1 MFRRKGRENMI
12 FLLSLA
18 FADAPEYTYLE
29 TGEPAPFAGRLF
41 NDEASQL
48 IADQIQDTTDK
59 CLIELDYQVGI
70 ALAEKEEQIRK
81 LKSQHK
87 YEKDALAFKIESQQE
102 RIEELEKLKTP
113 PKKKFWFSFGLI
125 TGVGITIAI
134 AQAVN

>member
-1 MFRRKGRENMI
+1 MI

-29 TGEPAPFAGRLF
+29 TGESAPFAGRLF

-48 IADQIQDTTDK
+48 IADQIQDATDK
-59 CLIELDYQVGI
+59 CLIELDYQVGL

-87 YEKDALAFKIESQQE
+87 YEKDALTFKIQSQQE

>member
-1 MFRRKGRENMI
+1 MI

-29 TGEPAPFAGRLF
+29 AGMEAPFSGRLF
-41 NDEASQL
+41 NDTASQL
-48 IADQIQDTTDK
+48 LADKIADATDR
-59 CLIELDYQVGI
+59 CHIEMDYQIGV
-70 ALAEKEEQIRK
+70 ALAEKEQEIRK

-87 YEKDALAFKIESQQE
+87 FKTQTLEAEIESLE
-102 RIEELEKLKTP
+102 IRIEGLEDLKTP

-134 AQAVN
+134 ANAVN

>member
-1 MFRRKGRENMI
+1 MI

-48 IADQIQDTTDK
+48 IADQIQDATDK
-59 CLIELDYQVGI
+59 CLIELDYRVGL

-87 YEKDALAFKIESQQE
+87 YEKDALAFKIKSQQE

-125 TGVGITIAI
+125 TGVGITIVI

>member
-1 MFRRKGRENMI
+1 MI

-29 TGEPAPFAGRLF
+29 RGMEAPFAGRLF

-48 IADQIQDTTDK
+48 IADKIQDATDK
-59 CLIELDYQVGI
+59 CLVELDYQVGL

-81 LKSQHK
+81 LKSKHK

-102 RIEELEKLKTP
+102 RIEELESLKTP

>member
-1 MFRRKGRENMI
+1 MI
-12 FLLSLA
+12 LLLSLA

-48 IADQIQDTTDK
+48 IADQIQDATDK
-59 CLIELDYQVGI
+59 CLIELDYQVGLT
-70 ALAEKEEQIRK
+70 LAEKEEQIRK
-81 LKSQHK
+81 LKSEHK
-87 YEKDALAFKIESQQE
+87 YKVATLTSKIEAQQN

-113 PKKKFWFSFGLI
+113 PKKKLWFSFGLI

>member
-1 MFRRKGRENMI
+1 MI

-48 IADQIQDTTDK
+48 IADQIQDATDK
-59 CLIELDYQVGI
+59 CLIELDYQVGL

-87 YEKDALAFKIESQQE
+87 FDKELLEAKVKVLET
-102 RIEELEKLKTP
+102 RIENLEEIKTP

-125 TGVGITIAI
+125 TGVGITIII

>member
-1 MFRRKGRENMI
+1 MI